1 MSYQTKDRK
10 KARAKSAKAQ
20 KLRQRK
26 LGEDREIKIT
36 AHLDRPTTPL
46 NIRFQ
51 SKGYSPKKKLSIC
64 HVIDTLSMGGAQVM
78 LAELTSGLK
87 KSYPEHVSNFLICLE
102 PQHYRHRVLFHSYG
116 LRVIHWSKNDF
127 EGFLKNSTFDI
138 VIQHRTA
145 SAYCLKSIIPDR
157 MKYILV
163 NHTYSELNK
172 MNRFGKCDFYVSVCQ
187 YLDRKTPW
195 ASHIHPSRRAVILNG
210 VEKAN
215 RKSTETILKGTLR
228 SGRCHRLVPDKFR
241 MDSLKWMENV
251 VQKELPGHHHYLIGN
266 SSKAQEYCSKT
277 SSCHYLGE
285 ISHQAAKIGVISQ
298 LDVYFYETFAP
309 EGASMAILESLSCGI
324 PVICRDFGGNS
335 ELVIHGMNGFI
346 EKDRK
351 GFLKRLKELSDPNVL
366 REFKKRTS
374 EDYWDRLHIS
384 NATARYMQL
393 FEQV

>member
-10 KARAKSAKAQ
+10 KSRAQASKIQ

-26 LGEDREIKIT
+26 LSEERERK
-36 AHLDRPTTPL
+36 TTLHQNLPQIPL

-51 SKGYSPKKKLSIC
+51 PAKDYSPKKKLNIC
-64 HVIDTLSMGGAQVM
+64 HVIDNLSMGGAQVM
-78 LAELTSGLK
+78 MGELLSDLK
-87 KSYPEHVSNFLICLE
+87 KTYPDTSNILICLAN
-102 PQHYRHRVLFHSYG
+102 PNFRQRLAHSYG
-116 LRVIHWSKNDF
+116 FRPIYFPKMDLEW
-127 EGFLKNSTFDI
+127 FLKGSSFDI
-138 VIQHRTA
+138 IVQHRTA
-145 SAYCLKSIIPDR
+145 ESHCLRSLIPDG

-163 NHTYSELNK
+163 NHTYSKLDK

-195 ASHIHPSRRAVILNG
+195 ANNIHPSRRAVILNG
-210 VEKAN
+210 VEKAA
-215 RKSTETILKGTLR
+215 KKPAEIILKGTLR

-251 VQKELPGHHHYLIGN
+251 VKKELPGHHHYLIGN
-266 SSKAQEYCSKT
+266 NSKAQEFCSKT

-285 ISHQAAKIGVISQ
+285 ITHKEAKIGIISQ
-298 LDVYFYETFAP
+298 FDVYFYETFAP

-335 ELVIHGMNGFI
+335 ELIVHGMNGFI

-351 GFLKRLKELSDPNVL
+351 GFLKRLKELSDPDVL
-366 REFKKRTS
+366 CEFKKRTS
-374 EDYWDRLHIS
+374 EDYWDRLHI
-384 NATARYMQL
+384 NNTTAQYMQL